1 MQLTK
6 KGRGQRVEGKRKTF
20 GKRQQQKFYCCLFTL
35 VADRNMRTKR
45 LRQKI
50 WQRRPVWLGATS
62 VAAVVVALRLT
73 GLLQSWEWAA
83 LDQFFRWRPAEP
95 TQKRIL
101 IVAVNESDIRY
112 VKKWPAT
119 DALIAQ
125 MIEKLKAKKPRAIGL
140 DLYRDLPT
148 PPGTQALE
156 QVFKSTP
163 NLIGIEKK
171 VADSNSEAVPPPQVL
186 SQLGQ
191 VGAND
196 VMPDADG
203 KLRRGLLFLTPE
215 SKPALPSLGLQLA
228 LIYLQAKG
236 ITPVAAQDG
245 SMKLGK
251 TVFVP
256 FEANDGGYVRAD
268 AGGYQFLLNFK
279 GANLFESVSLRDVLE
294 DRVPESK
301 IRDRIVLIGTI
312 APSLKDFFYTPY
324 SHGLLSSPEQTAG
337 VEIQAHVTS
346 LILSAALEGRPLLQT
361 WSEPLE
367 VLWIILWSGIGA
379 SLSWAVRSEGNQ
391 NYSMLRTAV
400 GIVIAAGV
408 LSSSSYLFFIGNWW
422 IPVFPPL
429 LALVGAATVI
439 TGYIAQIERQDRV
452 MVMNL
457 FGRHVTPTIA
467 RTIWRDRHQLLKEG
481 RLLGRKMTATV
492 LFADLKDFST
502 IAEQT
507 DPETLMSWLNQYM
520 DAMAGLVLAHGGVV
534 DKFIGDAIMAVFGV
548 PIQRTTPEAIAEDAI
563 AAVRCAQ
570 DMASTLGT
578 LNKQWRL
585 QGLPTAAMRVGIATG
600 TVVTGSLGSSKR
612 LDYTTIGDSVNV
624 AARLESYK
632 KSIDSG
638 ICRILINKETHQY
651 IQGQFTTKF
660 IGSVRLKGRQQFTE
674 IYQVLL

>member
-1 MQLTK
+1 
-6 KGRGQRVEGKRKTF
+6 
-20 GKRQQQKFYCCLFTL
+20 
-35 VADRNMRTKR
+35 MRTKR

-62 VAAVVVALRLT
+62 VAALVVALRLT

-112 VKKWPAT
+112 VKEWPAS

-156 QVFKSTP
+156 KVFKSTP

-196 VMPDADG
+196 VVADADG
-203 KLRRGLLFLTPE
+203 KIRRGLLFLTPE
-215 SKPALPSLGLQLA
+215 SQPALPSLGLQLA
-228 LIYLQAKG
+228 FIYLQAQG
-236 ITPVAAQDG
+236 ITPTSAQDG

-251 TVFVP
+251 TLFLP

-279 GANLFESVSLRDVLE
+279 GAKPFERVSLRDVLE

-324 SHGLLSSPEQTAG
+324 SDGLLSSPEQTAG
-337 VEIQAHVTS
+337 VEIQAHITS
-346 LILSAALEGRPLLQT
+346 IILSAALEGRPLLQT

-391 NYSMLRTAV
+391 NYSILRTAI

-408 LSSSSYLFFIGNWW
+408 LSSSSYLFFISNWW
-422 IPVFPPL
+422 IPVIPPL

-439 TGYIAQIERQDRV
+439 TGYIAQLERQDRV
-452 MVMNL
+452 TVMNL

-467 RTIWRDRHQLLKEG
+467 KTIWRERHQLLKEG

-548 PIQRTTPEAIAEDAI
+548 PIQRTTSEAIAQDAI

-578 LNKQWRL
+578 LNKQWRI

-632 KSIDSG
+632 KSVDSG

>member
-1 MQLTK
+1 
-6 KGRGQRVEGKRKTF
+6 
-20 GKRQQQKFYCCLFTL
+20 
-35 VADRNMRTKR
+35 MRTKQ

-50 WQRRPVWLGATS
+50 WQRRAVWLGATS
-62 VAAVVVALRLT
+62 VAALVVALRLT
-73 GLLQSWEWAA
+73 GLLQSWEWAV

-95 TQKRIL
+95 TEKRIL

-112 VKKWPAT
+112 VKKWPAS

-125 MIEKLKAKKPRAIGL
+125 MIEDLKAKKPRAIGL

-156 QVFKSTP
+156 KVFKSTP

-171 VADSNSEAVPPPQVL
+171 VADSNSDAVRPPQVL

-196 VMPDADG
+196 VVPDADG

-228 LIYLQAKG
+228 LIYLEAKG

-324 SHGLLSSPEQTAG
+324 SNALLSSPEQTAG
-337 VEIQAHVTS
+337 VEIQAHVIS
-346 LILSAALEGRPLLQT
+346 IILSAALEGRPLLQT

-422 IPVFPPL
+422 IPVVPPL

-548 PIQRTTPEAIAEDAI
+548 PIQRTTPEAIAQDAI

-570 DMASTLGT
+570 DMEATLGT
-578 LNKQWRL
+578 LNKQWRI
-585 QGLPTAAMRVGIATG
+585 QGLPTTAMRVGIATG

-651 IQGQFTTKF
+651 VQGQFTTKF
-660 IGSVRLKGRQQFTE
+660 IGSVRLKGRKQFTE